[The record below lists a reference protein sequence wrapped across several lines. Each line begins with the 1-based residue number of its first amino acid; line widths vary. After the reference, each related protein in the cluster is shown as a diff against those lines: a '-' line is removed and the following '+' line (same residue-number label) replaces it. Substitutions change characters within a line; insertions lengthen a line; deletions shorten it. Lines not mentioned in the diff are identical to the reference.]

1 MRRVVVTGIGLIT
14 PLGNDTASTWDGLL
28 AGRSGIGRITS
39 FDVSA
44 YEYSIAGELKG
55 FEPEAHVDAK
65 LLRRI
70 DRSSVL
76 AMAASKQAVA
86 DAGLDIANEPPG
98 AVGVVL
104 GTGIGGAHL
113 IVENQQLLD

>member
-1 MRRVVVTGIGLIT
+1 MMQSYAPRRVVVTGIGLLT
-14 PLGNDTASTWDGLL
+14 PLGNDTAANWAAMV

-39 FDVSA
+39 FDASM
-44 YEYSIAGELKG
+44 YEHPIAGELKD
-55 FEPEAHVDAK
+55 FDPEQHVEAK

-76 AMAASKQAVA
+76 AMAAAQQAVT

-98 AVGVVL
+98 TVGVVL
-104 GTGIGGAHL
+104 GTGI
-113 IVENQQLLD
+113 